1 MNIDHRE
8 SEFIAAVKFLQ
19 TLPAFKNIS
28 FETKNLEIGDI
39 EFPEFG
45 IIFERKTMNDLSA
58 SIKDGRYAEQGHRLS
73 SSPIHNHNIY
83 YLIEGDFARRSDKQ
97 MLCSAFVSLQHF
109 KGFSMIRVPNVN
121 ESAYFLCNMLLKLQK
136 EKKPG
141 FYELTA
147 PILTEE
153 ETDKKYTSFVKKQ
166 KKANITKNNINEI
179 MLMQIPG
186 ISNIIAGHIMKEF
199 GTIQN
204 LATIVQTDIEKIKT
218 FNYIEKEKTK
228 KLAKNVI
235 EGLITFL

>member
-8 SEFIAAVKFLQ
+8 TDFIAAVKFLQ
-19 TLPAFKNIS
+19 TLPAFKSIT

-45 IIFERKTMNDLSA
+45 ILFERKTMNDLSA
-58 SIKDGRYAEQGHRLS
+58 SIKDGRYSEQGHRLS

-109 KGFSMIRVPNVN
+109 KGFSMIRVPNIN

-141 FYELTA
+141 FYEVA
-147 PILTEE
+147 PTNLTEE
-153 ETDKKYTSFVKKQ
+153 ETDKQYTSFVKKQ
-166 KKANITKNNINEI
+166 KKANITRNNINEI

-199 GTIQN
+199 ETIHN
-204 LATIVQTDIEKIKT
+204 LATIVQTDVERIKT
-218 FNYIEKEKTK
+218 FTYEKK
-228 KLAKNVI
+228 KLAKNVV
-235 EGLITFL
+235 EALITFLG